1 MSKARST
8 GDLVASNLITT
19 DISNDYIGIG
29 SGTPSAKLD
38 VLGDVKLSGLMKESL
53 TIVSGKLSDNSDIN
67 LDNGMVHF
75 FTTTETT
82 TIDPNIFSSTGINTE
97 TSIGETIAVNI
108 ITTCAAA
115 GYTTAI
121 SVDGTT
127 QTVKWNGGSLPS
139 EGGSSGNDIYSFQ
152 ILKTADETYTV
163 FGTLTNFA
171 AG

>member
-1 MSKARST
+1 MGKTRQKANLT
-8 GDLVASNLITT
+8 SNDLITS

-38 VLGDVKLSGLMKESL
+38 VLGDVKLAGLMKESL

-82 TIDPNIFSSTGINTE
+82 TVNPNIFSSAGINTE
-97 TSIGETIAVNI
+97 TSIGETIAVSI

-115 GYTTAI
+115 GYSTAI
-121 SVDGTT
+121 NIDGVF